1 VRFVAVL
8 AVILLLVGCGQA
20 SSSVDKQQKREG
32 LERVE
37 KNAPQN
43 EQSPVIPAY
52 DITKEQECTDTGIVG
67 KCYSVS
73 TDVTSREDLEV
84 ITADILLKNPEY
96 LAILVSFYPNKPTAD
111 LSGMGFAFKNEQAAR
126 VVLAQALSQG
136 ATVEDEVGEAMA
148 NGGIYVVSVA
158 DEVREFTESTIG

>member
-8 AVILLLVGCGQA
+8 AVVLLLVGCGQA
-20 SSSVDKQQKREG
+20 SSSVDKQQKRES

-111 LSGMGFAFKNEQAAR
+111 LSGMGFAFKNEQVAR
-126 VVLAQALSQG
+126 VVLAQALSQEV
-136 ATVEDEVGEAMA
+136 TVEDEVGEAMA